1 MLACLLDMVSYE
13 AEAGFELTILP
24 RTGITGL
31 GHHSCPGTG
40 V

>member
-1 MLACLLDMVSYE
+1 MLACLLDVVSHE
-13 AEAGFELTILP
+13 AEAGFDLMILP
-24 RTGITGL
+24 HIGITGL